1 MDNKMTTL
9 VDIGSLII
17 QTPDVRRG
25 HPRIAGTGVTVQRVI
40 GWYKLGLA
48 PEEITDRFGHLTLAQ
63 VHAALAYYHANQV
76 ALEKIML
83 EEEASADRME
93 SEHLSTPNN
102 T

>member
-1 MDNKMTTL
+1 MTTL
-9 VDIGSLII
+9 VDIGALII

-25 HPRIAGTGVTVQRVI
+25 HPRIAGTDVTVQRVI

-76 ALEKIML
+76 TLEKIML

-93 SEHLSTPNN
+93 SEHLSTHNN
-102 T
+102 S